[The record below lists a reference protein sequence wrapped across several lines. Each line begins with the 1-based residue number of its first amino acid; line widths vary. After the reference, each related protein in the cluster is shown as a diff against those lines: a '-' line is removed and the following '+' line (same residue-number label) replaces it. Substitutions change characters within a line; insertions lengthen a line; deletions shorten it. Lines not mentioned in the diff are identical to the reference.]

1 MRLLPL
7 WTAATPVWGEDAE
20 EGSKSVHSLAA
31 MHEAV
36 NSTDKSHNIGSRW
49 RYANAKRPMQP
60 VALLVGGDAHVR
72 MSCVGLQDGG
82 RPKTRLDGRSAHAP
96 RGPAMLVRTLIDR
109 YIVARDGPP
118 RVANHLGRPT
128 RDGPR
133 TRTVGGVMGCVKTHS
148 TTETRRG
155 RVGGRIVTTCSL
167 ETRSVP
173 C

>member
-60 VALLVGGDAHVR
+60 VALQVGGDA
-72 MSCVGLQDGG
+72 VGREKIRQVFSKQCL
-82 RPKTRLDGRSAHAP
+82 RYPFVFLLLTSSP
-96 RGPAMLVRTLIDR
+96 SYSRT
-109 YIVARDGPP
+109 
-118 RVANHLGRPT
+118 
-128 RDGPR
+128 
-133 TRTVGGVMGCVKTHS
+133 
-148 TTETRRG
+148 
-155 RVGGRIVTTCSL
+155 
-167 ETRSVP
+167 
-173 C
+173 